1 LNSNQT
7 EALRFITYHSHP
19 NALSN
24 SDLNTI
30 NQWIAKYPYC
40 QSLHYLAA
48 RSAIDTSAYP
58 VLLAQA
64 AAISPSRSILHSIIY
79 QPDQFISDISSILED
94 DLVSSSETIVESEIQ
109 MEGQSN
115 EDQNI
120 EAEHHQNPFGID
132 LNQIYGSELKEEIEE
147 IEISPLSITE
157 EIVLEVSEIELA
169 KEDLLIPVE
178 EELVD
183 QVEVPLSGTEITE
196 EETQEDSQIESEVVV
211 ELAVLENATEEE
223 FVEVVEELS
232 TNSDIEEED
241 IVEEVEDDLEGITSE
256 ALIDNPIEDEELV
269 EVVQEPSLV
278 AEIVVEEIVEDETQ
292 KIISLEEKI
301 EKEEFEL
308 VYPIQTDFFA
318 LNRKTPPEKEEE
330 IKDDQS
336 LSQYNDERMPYTFL
350 WWLNKTRKEH
360 SANVQPY
367 TSFKLDTTSSIQVR
381 EEETAHLNQQIA
393 ENIFHLRGAEDLS
406 VTTPNFTVPFD
417 FRKKEFQIIEKFIKE
432 EPQIK
437 PPAANKIDSENKAK
451 RSSVDTNLVVSETLA
466 KIYVEQMLYHKA
478 LEAYKKLS
486 LKYPE
491 KSTYFASQIKYLELK
506 VN

>member
-1 LNSNQT
+1 MNSNQT
-7 EALRFITYHSHP
+7 EAVKFITYHSNP

-48 RSAIDTSAYP
+48 RSAIDTQAYP

-64 AAISPSRSILHSIIY
+64 AAISPARSILHSIIY
-79 QPDQFISDISSILED
+79 QPDQFISDISSIIEED
-94 DLVSSSETIVESEIQ
+94 LASPIETIVEPEIQ
-109 MEGQSN
+109 MEEESI
-115 EDQNI
+115 EDQ
-120 EAEHHQNPFGID
+120 EAEVENNQNPFGID
-132 LNQIYGSELKEEIEE
+132 LNQIYGSEIKVELPTEAIAEE
-147 IEISPLSITE
+147 L
-157 EIVLEVSEIELA
+157 VLEDAEIELA
-169 KEDLLIPVE
+169 EEDSITLVE
-178 EELVD
+178 EELVV
-183 QVEVPLSGTEITE
+183 QVEVPFLETEIADE
-196 EETQEDSQIESEVVV
+196 ESQEILEIESEEVV
-211 ELAVLENATEEE
+211 ELEPLEIPAE
-223 FVEVVEELS
+223 
-232 TNSDIEEED
+232 
-241 IVEEVEDDLEGITSE
+241 
-256 ALIDNPIEDEELV
+256 EELV
-269 EVVQEPSLV
+269 EVIQEPSTT
-278 AEIVVEEIVEDETQ
+278 AEIIEEEVIVEEAEEDSEVIFSETVIEHPIEEEVVVAAQETSLAAEIEAEEIVEEIQ
-292 KIISLEEKI
+292 ENSLKEEI

-318 LNRKTPPEKEEE
+318 LNRKPSPVKEEE
-330 IKDDQS
+330 KNDDQS

-360 SANVQPY
+360 SANAQPY
-367 TSFKLDTTSSIQVR
+367 SSFKLDTSTSIQTS

-478 LEAYKKLS
+478 LDAYKKLS

>member
-1 LNSNQT
+1 MNSNQT
-7 EALRFITYHSHP
+7 EAIKFITYHSDP

-40 QSLHYLAA
+40 QSLHYLAV
-48 RSAIDTSAYP
+48 RSAIDTAAYP

-64 AAISPSRSILHSIIY
+64 AAISPSRSILHAIIY
-79 QPDQFISDISSILED
+79 QPDQFISDISLILKD
-94 DLVSSSETIVESEIQ
+94 DLVSSLENIADSEIQ
-109 MEGQSN
+109 KDKTPI
-115 EDQNI
+115 EDQKDEVENN
-120 EAEHHQNPFGID
+120 QNPFGID
-132 LNQIYGSELKEEIEE
+132 LNQIYGSEIKVEVQE
-147 IEISPLSITE
+147 IEIPTE
-157 EIVLEVSEIELA
+157 SKV
-169 KEDLLIPVE
+169 EDLAVEDAETGSTKQNLINPIE
-178 EELVD
+178 EELEERVEIPFLETEMIEEEF
-183 QVEVPLSGTEITE
+183 QVETEGVVDLAFLENTTE
-196 EETQEDSQIESEVVV
+196 EESVEVFEEPSANL
-211 ELAVLENATEEE
+211 ELTEEE
-223 FVEVVEELS
+223 I
-232 TNSDIEEED
+232 IEEVIFSEPVTENTTED
-241 IVEEVEDDLEGITSE
+241 
-256 ALIDNPIEDEELV
+256 ELV
-269 EVVQEPSLV
+269 EVIHDTSFAIEIDVEEALEEVQEN
-278 AEIVVEEIVEDETQ
+278 
-292 KIISLEEKI
+292 ISLEEKI
-301 EKEEFEL
+301 EKEDSEF

-318 LNRKTPPEKEEE
+318 LNRKVIPAKEIEKKEE
-330 IKDDQS
+330 QT

-360 SANVQPY
+360 SENLQPY
-367 TSFKLDTTSSIQVR
+367 SSFKLDTSIKIS

-393 ENIFHLRGAEDLS
+393 ENIFHLRGADDLS

>member
-1 LNSNQT
+1 MNSNQT
-7 EALRFITYHSHP
+7 EAAKFITYHSNP

-24 SDLNTI
+24 SDLSII

-94 DLVSSSETIVESEIQ
+94 ELVSSVETIAESDVQ
-109 MEGQSN
+109 MEDESN
-115 EDQNI
+115 ADQNV

-132 LNQIYGSELKEEIEE
+132 LNLIYGSELKEEIEE
-147 IEISPLSITE
+147 IEIPSEAITE
-157 EIVLEVSEIELA
+157 EIVLEAAEIQ
-169 KEDLLIPVE
+169 
-178 EELVD
+178 LV
-183 QVEVPLSGTEITE
+183 
-196 EETQEDSQIESEVVV
+196 QEDSMTPIEEEKVEQVEESLLADEIIEDESPESLQIESEEVVGLAASEILIEEDEVIEALSTNAEIV
-211 ELAVLENATEEE
+211 EK
-223 FVEVVEELS
+223 EVVEDS
-232 TNSDIEEED
+232 
-241 IVEEVEDDLEGITSE
+241 EGITSE
-256 ALIDNPIEDEELV
+256 AVVENPIEDEELV
-269 EVVQEPSLV
+269 EVVQEPSAV
-278 AEIVVEEIVEDETQ
+278 TEIVAQEIEEEETQ
-292 KIISLEEKI
+292 EIISLEDKT

-318 LNRKTPPEKEEE
+318 LNRKTPTEKEEE

-360 SANVQPY
+360 SANLQPY
-367 TSFKLDTTSSIQVR
+367 TSFKLDTTTSIQVR